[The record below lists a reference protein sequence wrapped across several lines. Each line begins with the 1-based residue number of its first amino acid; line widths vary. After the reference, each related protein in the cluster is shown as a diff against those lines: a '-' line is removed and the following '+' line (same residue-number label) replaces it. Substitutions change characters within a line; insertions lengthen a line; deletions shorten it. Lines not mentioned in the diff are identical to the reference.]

1 MDNENMNNQ
10 EQENTLTP
18 EEKVQKDIGEKIA
31 DAAEPIQDEIDEANG
46 VVNAESEGSEESEGN
61 GEQSGLDESWSDE
74 AWEEAGVEEVKP
86 EPVKVT
92 MKRSNLI
99 LSLIASLL
107 VGALLCFAGMQIPAA
122 IKNRPEGSTVA
133 TVSGEKI
140 TDLDV
145 RYYIY
150 AEASNYANKNNISQS
165 DLATYDWD
173 QEVDGAKLSDTIR
186 EKAVDDAIDEVLTIK
201 KGEENG
207 VKLDDATKSQI
218 TSQVSSLQST
228 YGEDGLTLR
237 ARTMGISSAKQ
248 YSKMYEKVMTTQ
260 SVQEDIEKNPS
271 KYYPENTDDLKDY
284 KQDNKASVKHI
295 LIKASG
301 TDENALNEA
310 QAKAQ
315 AVLDRLNNGEDFDA
329 VMKDANEDTG
339 EPDTGY
345 TFGEGEMD
353 EAFEKASFELGL
365 GEVSGLVKSTYGYH
379 IIKRVPGMYE
389 LQAYW
394 RAQDAKNIKIN
405 KGKLAKLSVKDI
417 MADVV
422 AASEELQSEQSSST
436 SSGSSSS
443 SK

>member
-1 MDNENMNNQ
+1 MENENINNRG
-10 EQENTLTP
+10 EENNLTP
-18 EEKVQKDIGEKIA
+18 DEKVQRDISEKIA
-31 DAAEPIQDEIDEANG
+31 DAAEPIREEIDEANG
-46 VVNAESEGSEESEGN
+46 VTAADGETENA
-61 GEQSGLDESWSDE
+61 GLDESWSDE

-99 LSLIASLL
+99 ISLIASLL

-122 IKNRPEGSTVA
+122 IKNMPEGNTVA

-145 RYYIY
+145 NYYIY
-150 AEASNYANKNNISQS
+150 AEASSYASKNNVSQS

-173 QEVDGAKLSDTIR
+173 QEVDGAKLSDTIK
-186 EKAVDDAIDEVLTIK
+186 EKALNDAIDEVITIK
-201 KGEENG
+201 KGEAND

-218 TSQVSSLQST
+218 STQVSTLQST

-271 KYYPENTDDLKDY
+271 KYYPEDTSVLNEY

-295 LIKASG
+295 LIKDSG
-301 TDENALNEA
+301 DENSDA
-310 QAKAQ
+310 QARAQ
-315 AVLDRLNNGEDFDA
+315 AVLDRINNGEDFDA
-329 VMKDANEDTG
+329 VMKETNEDSG

-353 EAFEKASFELGL
+353 AAFEKASFELGL
-365 GEVSGLVKSTYGYH
+365 GDVSGLVKSTYGYH
-379 IIKRVPGMYE
+379 IIKRIPGMYE

-405 KGKLAKLSVKDI
+405 KGKLAKLSVKDV

-422 AASEELQSEQSSST
+422 AATEELQSQQQSSS
-436 SSGSSSS
+436 SASDS

>member
-1 MDNENMNNQ
+1 M
-10 EQENTLTP
+10 P
-18 EEKVQKDIGEKIA
+18 
-31 DAAEPIQDEIDEANG
+31 
-46 VVNAESEGSEESEGN
+46 EGN
-61 GEQSGLDESWSDE
+61 
-74 AWEEAGVEEVKP
+74 
-86 EPVKVT
+86 
-92 MKRSNLI
+92 
-99 LSLIASLL
+99 
-107 VGALLCFAGMQIPAA
+107 
-122 IKNRPEGSTVA
+122 TVA

-145 RYYIY
+145 NYYIY
-150 AEASNYANKNNISQS
+150 AEASSYAKKNNVSQS

-173 QEVDGAKLSDTIR
+173 QEVDGAKLSDTIK
-186 EKAVDDAIDEVLTIK
+186 EKALNDAINEVITIK
-201 KGEENG
+201 KGEAND
-207 VKLDDATKSQI
+207 VDDATKSQI
-218 TSQVSSLQST
+218 STQVSTLQST

-271 KYYPENTDDLKDY
+271 KYYPEDTSTLNEY

-295 LIKASG
+295 LIKDSG
-301 TDENALNEA
+301 DENSDA
-310 QAKAQ
+310 QARAQ
-315 AVLDRLNNGEDFDA
+315 AVLDRINNGEDFDA
-329 VMKDANEDTG
+329 VMKEANEDSG

-365 GEVSGLVKSTYGYH
+365 GDVSGLVKSTYGYH
-379 IIKRVPGMYE
+379 IIKRIPGMYE

-405 KGKLAKLSVKDI
+405 KGKLAKLSVKDV

-422 AASEELQSEQSSST
+422 AATEELQSQQSSS
-436 SSGSSSS
+436 SDSGSS
-443 SK
+443 K